1 MNRKKTDNG
10 KRRHPVLRVLLGLL
24 LAAVVAYLGVIGMV
38 VWKKHHLPPVEDY
51 DAIIVLGAQVKPDGT
66 PNLQLQWRLDAGYEA
81 WREHPCLMVVC
92 GAQGDDEPAPEGEVM
107 RGYLMGKGVPEE
119 MILADTTSFN
129 TRENLQNAA
138 ALLAGRDVKKVL
150 IVTSDYHVPRAL
162 ALAEDEGFQACGIAS
177 PTLGGWWLVKNHT
190 REAVAWIKYWAEKA
204 FGIEIHNY
212 NFRIHGI
219 EPHGGE

>member
-1 MNRKKTDNG
+1 MRKTKGNKT
-10 KRRHPVLRVLLGLL
+10 KKKHPILWVLLILFSV
-24 LAAVVAYLGVIGMV
+24 AVIFYLGVIGMV
-38 VWKKHHLPPVEDY
+38 VWKKHHLPPVENY

-66 PNLQLQWRLDAGYEA
+66 PNLQLQWRLDAGLEA

-107 RGYLMGKGVPEE
+107 RGYLIGKGVPED

-138 ALLAGRDVKKVL
+138 ALLAGHDVRKVL

-162 ALAEDEGFQACGIAS
+162 ALAEDEGFEACGIAS

-190 REAVAWIKYWAEKA
+190 REAVAWIKYWAEKL
-204 FGIEIHNY
+204 FGVEIHNY
-212 NFRIHGI
+212 SFRVNRIVTRDGD
-219 EPHGGE
+219 